1 VSAGARYTRSTNTR
15 LALQRLAKGGYVIA
29 RTGDDGLVNY
39 RIAKRG
45 ADAIAENE

>member
-1 VSAGARYTRSTNTR
+1 
-15 LALQRLAKGGYVIA
+15 VIG

-45 ADAIAENE
+45 EDAIAERE